1 MRQDSFIEGELRKRW
16 HPHIPVEQADSDS
29 HLMVQGAGSSSQT
42 LADNMQSE
50 IEKLKIKT
58 DNHLKVPQIKTKSPY
73 RKTTM
78 FLIFLGLV
86 FLGLVFFCA
95 GFMTCFSLFPPQHVS
110 AAPTDATPAI
120 QGQSGYAARNS
131 YIAGASGAPQREGIL
146 TQIEKQTELASKR
159 RAQESVA
166 QTTDAINSKITN
178 ALGYRVESILEPITK
193 GIAGLLINNI
203 ADPRT
208 TGMSYNARGIRY
220 NSNQTTPVQSG
231 APIQSVP
238 QAQVMPEAPSVMP
251 VPGGMANGSGA
262 PAVVTGSVAGGDSSA
277 PGGTPQAENNAG
289 ANNQNMSQNLTAEG
303 AIHKAQE
310 KTINIKQ
317 ASGGHAGLYAVEM
330 STFEQSQDA
339 YVQMTDMR
347 KRGYDAYI
355 VRVVVGSNLVYSL
368 RFGDFKSYQDA
379 RDAVQGFRSLWGQP
393 ARVVITSPQDDRMS
407 FK

>member
-16 HPHIPVEQADSDS
+16 HPHIPMEQAGSDP
-29 HLMVQGAGSSSQT
+29 HLMVQGSESSAET
-42 LADNMQSE
+42 LAESMQIE
-50 IEKLKIKT
+50 IEKLKTKT

-86 FLGLVFFCA
+86 FLGLVFFFA

-110 AAPTDATPAI
+110 AISADVTPAI
-120 QGQSGYAARNS
+120 QQGQSSYAMRNS
-131 YIAGASGAPQREGIL
+131 YIAGASGTLQRDGVL
-146 TQIEKQTELASKR
+146 TQIEKQTELASQR
-159 RAQESVA
+159 RAQEAVA
-166 QTTDAINSKITN
+166 QTTDAINSRITN
-178 ALGYRVESILEPITK
+178 TLGYRVESILEPITK
-193 GIAGLLINNI
+193 GIAGLLINSI
-203 ADPRT
+203 ADPRA

-220 NSNQTTPVQSG
+220 DSNQTMLPQDG
-231 APIQSVP
+231 APIQSTP
-238 QAQVMPEAPSVMP
+238 KAQVMPEVPNTMPPSV
-251 VPGGMANGSGA
+251 GGASNGA
-262 PAVVTGSVAGGDSSA
+262 PVAVMGGVAGDASNA
-277 PGGTPQAENNAG
+277 PQGTSQAGGAVG
-289 ANNQNMSQNLTAEG
+289 ANNPSIPQNLTAET
-303 AIHKAQE
+303 ALHKAQE
-310 KTINIKQ
+310 KANNMKE
-317 ASGGHAGLYAVEM
+317 ASGGYAGMYAVEM

-339 YVQMTDMR
+339 YIQMTDMH
-347 KRGYDAYI
+347 KRGYNAYI